1 VPIFDCE
8 EVNMSKGYKRAPI
21 TLNVLG
27 NWRITN
33 AGGLIGQ
40 ISNDNSRSLSP
51 EDVKAFW
58 AKVRH
63 DES

>member
-1 VPIFDCE
+1 MPIFDCE
-8 EVNMSKGYKRAPI
+8 EVNMSKGYHPAPI
-21 TLNVLG
+21 TVNVLG
-27 NWRITN
+27 DWRITK

-58 AKVRH
+58 EKVRH
-63 DES
+63 DDS